1 MNPENVKRK
10 MKIRYNIQRYKGKTA
25 CEVLAY
31 KTITSDI
38 TFTEPF

>member
-1 MNPENVKRK
+1 
-10 MKIRYNIQRYKGKTA
+10 MKIRYNIQRYKGKTT

-31 KTITSDI
+31 KTNTSDI